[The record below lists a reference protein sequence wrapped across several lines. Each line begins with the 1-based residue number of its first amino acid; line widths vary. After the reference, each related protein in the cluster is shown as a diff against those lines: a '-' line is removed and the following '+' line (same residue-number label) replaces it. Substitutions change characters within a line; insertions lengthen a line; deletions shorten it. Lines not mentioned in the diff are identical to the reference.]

1 MAKWID
7 TLKKLIKI
15 REKRKNKKYEE
26 FWSKVRDLIRS
37 ITKNSDD
44 YNENYMKVK
53 VNSDGDLPLNKTI
66 ETYDATIIVWAVFHE
81 NNKY

>member
-1 MAKWID
+1 M
-7 TLKKLIKI
+7 KKLIKI
-15 REKRKNKKYEE
+15 REQRKNKKYEE

-44 YNENYMKVK
+44 YDENYMKVK

-66 ETYDATIIVWAVFHE
+66 ETYDATIFVWAVFHE
-81 NNKY
+81 NKKY